1 MKERKKKEII
11 KEKIKEDKND
21 LIKFQKMK
29 DDHEPLPESLRI
41 LILEAENE
49 EGFKKLNSLEAK
61 LPRSTIARLLG
72 TSEAFDDSGR
82 RRINWDDFT
91 KKRGN
96 KRRRIKGNRTAR
108 KEYISEIKEAL
119 IKNPDIWAETAAE
132 RKEKLSE
139 VEDNI
144 KQLSTERINIRQSGQ
159 QPEYRALVDE
169 RITTLKKIKD
179 ILEDS
184 IIELEGRIISGKRSQ
199 KKRKDK
205 KKKGS
210 KSSRNKKTRK
220 KCASKKKKYK
230 KCVQKKGK
238 SKCKRLHKKV
248 RKTCKRKKNK
258 SLIERVT
265 DLFV

>member
-1 MKERKKKEII
+1 
-11 KEKIKEDKND
+11 
-21 LIKFQKMK
+21 
-29 DDHEPLPESLRI
+29 
-41 LILEAENE
+41 
-49 EGFKKLNSLEAK
+49 
-61 LPRSTIARLLG
+61 
-72 TSEAFDDSGR
+72 
-82 RRINWDDFT
+82 
-91 KKRGN
+91 
-96 KRRRIKGNRTAR
+96 
-108 KEYISEIKEAL
+108 YISEIKEAL

-132 RKEKLSE
+132 RKKKLSE

-159 QPEYRALVDE
+159 QPEFLALVDE
-169 RITTLKKIKD
+169 RITTLQQIKD

-184 IIELEGRIISGKRSQ
+184 IIELEGKIISGKRSQ